1 MVRFVTCVKYKQ
13 LQLNRKLALCVIR
26 EIFSSQR
33 ENTYFFLK
41 KFKTITPGHRK
52 IKVYGIEK
60 NQHG

>member
-1 MVRFVTCVKYKQ
+1 MCDKGNLFISKGKHI
-13 LQLNRKLALCVIR
+13 LFK
-26 EIFSSQR
+26 
-33 ENTYFFLK
+33 K